1 MVFSWLSWSL
11 SGEVD
16 DEDDEEDD
24 WVEKAAVNAG
34 VEIIEIRTSNG
45 TMLWSRIIFRLLRWM
60 RNIFYILLLNFRD
73 LKTFIFN
80 QFFISEHQNINYS
93 LMHWKYKCMK
103 NLVLVKLG
111 MDIVYIRKHTKI

>member
-1 MVFSWLSWSL
+1 MVFSWLSRSL

-16 DEDDEEDD
+16 NEDDEDNEEDD

-34 VEIIEIRTSNG
+34 VEIIEIRISNG
-45 TMLWSRIIFRLLRWM
+45 TMLWNRIIFRLLRWM

-80 QFFISEHQNINYS
+80 QLSISEHQI
-93 LMHWKYKCMK
+93 
-103 NLVLVKLG
+103 
-111 MDIVYIRKHTKI
+111 